1 VTVYNTDAPAGD
13 CCGLWPHGPPRI
25 AHRPGDLTEPPL
37 PASSRPFVH
46 PERCP
51 SFRLDPQRS
60 SRLRRRAQERPNF
73 VALPWAALGR
83 AWNGLR
89 NQVQGT
95 SRPVA
100 AGSNFDDFSFTHA
113 KQRRADAPSV
123 VLFAPIRWA
132 MAWAA
137 LQCRR
142 LPIRTLIV
150 ATAAPE
156 LGKIQRKERACRER
170 AA

>member
-1 VTVYNTDAPAGD
+1 MTVYNTDAPAGD

-25 AHRPGDLTEPPL
+25 AHRPRSPP
-37 PASSRPFVH
+37 SSHPFVH

-60 SRLRRRAQERPNF
+60 HACSAPRRKDPILSRSRGR
-73 VALPWAALGR
+73 ALGR
-83 AWNGLR
+83 ARDGLR

-100 AGSNFDDFSFTHA
+100 GGSTFDVFRFTHA
-113 KQRRADAPSV
+113 KQRRADAPPV
-123 VLFAPIRWA
+123 VLFARIRWA
-132 MAWAA
+132 MTWVA
-137 LQCRR
+137 LQWRT
-142 LPIRTLIV
+142 LPIRTLIALV
-150 ATAAPE
+150 ATAATE